1 MKRYE
6 ILSIQLNNFVFLDD
20 SQKADLVDYMACPN
34 SDNCEYDGINSDYCT
49 SCKIKWLEEDWADE

>member
-20 SQKADLVDYMACPN
+20 SQKADLVDYMAGGRIN
-34 SDNCEYDGINSDYCT
+34 ITMEVNKSD
-49 SCKIKWLEEDWADE
+49 L